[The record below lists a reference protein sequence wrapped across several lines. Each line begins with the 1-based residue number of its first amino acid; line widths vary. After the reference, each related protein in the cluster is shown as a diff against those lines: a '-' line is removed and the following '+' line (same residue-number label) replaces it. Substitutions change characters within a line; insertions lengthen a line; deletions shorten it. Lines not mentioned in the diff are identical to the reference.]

1 MSTTERALGTAC
13 FYLTRRMALACLAGP
28 LLAGTALAQQA
39 WPSKPITL
47 IVPFPAG
54 GPTDVVSRIVGK
66 ELSDRLKQPVIV
78 ENRAGASGSIA
89 ANQVKRAAPD
99 GYTLMT
105 LATPTLFAPLFY
117 KGAGYDVTK
126 DFTPIAMIYD
136 LPIVIVV
143 NPSQLPGV
151 NTLPKLIETARA
163 QKHSLNY
170 ATSGAGSF
178 GHMSMELLKDLGKF
192 DMQHVAYKGGVP
204 AITDTIGGQVPIMY
218 ADLVAALP
226 HIKAGKLVAVAVGSP
241 ERVSAVPEVKT
252 IAEQGIDGFSAVSLG
267 ALLGPQG
274 MPADVVAR
282 LNKEVKD
289 ILGQK
294 EVQERILGA
303 GAIARFMPAPALQQ
317 SLANDYAKW
326 SKVVKEKG
334 MVAE

>member
-1 MSTTERALGTAC
+1 MQHPIPM
-13 FYLTRRMALACLAGP
+13 TRRLVLAAAASLVAGSAMAQA
-28 LLAGTALAQQA
+28 A

-89 ANQVKRAAPD
+89 AMQVKRAAPD

-117 KGAGYDVTK
+117 KGAAYEVSK

-136 LPIVIVV
+136 LPIVMVV
-143 NPSQLPGV
+143 NPSKLPGV
-151 NTLPKLIETARA
+151 NTLPKVIEAARA
-163 QKHSLNY
+163 QKDPLNY
-170 ATSGAGSF
+170 TTSGAGSF
-178 GHMSMELLKDLGKF
+178 GHMSMELLKDLGRF

-226 HIKAGKLVAVAVGSP
+226 HIKSGKLVAVAVGSP
-241 ERVSAVPEVKT
+241 ERVSVVPEVKT
-252 IAEQGIDGFSAVSLG
+252 IAEQGIDGFAAVSLG
-267 ALLGPQG
+267 AFLGPKG
-274 MPADVVAR
+274 LPSDVVAR
-282 LNKEVKD
+282 LNKEVQEILAKKD
-289 ILGQK
+289 
-294 EVQERILGA
+294 VQERILGA
-303 GAIARFMPAPALQQ
+303 GAIARFMPAQQLQQ
-317 SLANDYAKW
+317 SLAHDYAKW
-326 SKVVKEKG
+326 SKVVKDKG

>member
-1 MSTTERALGTAC
+1 MNNVSFSRRIILATAAT
-13 FYLTRRMALACLAGP
+13 LVAGSAMAQA
-28 LLAGTALAQQA
+28 A

-117 KGAGYDVTK
+117 KGAGYEITK
-126 DFTPIAMIYD
+126 DFTPVSMIYD
-136 LPIVIVV
+136 LPIVMVV
-143 NPSQLPGV
+143 NPSKLPNV
-151 NTLPKLIETARA
+151 KNLPQLIETARA
-163 QKHSLNY
+163 QKDPLNY
-170 ATSGAGSF
+170 TTSGAGSF
-178 GHMSMELLKDLGKF
+178 GHMSMELLKELGKF

-226 HIKAGKLVAVAVGSP
+226 HIKSGKLVAVAVGSP
-241 ERVSAVPEVKT
+241 ERVSVVPEVKT

-267 ALLGPQG
+267 ALLGPKG
-274 MPADVVAR
+274 MSADIVAR
-282 LNKEVKD
+282 LNKEVQEILAKKD
-289 ILGQK
+289 
-294 EVQERILGA
+294 VQERILGA
-303 GAIARFMPAPALQQ
+303 GAIARFMPAQQLQQ
-317 SLANDYAKW
+317 SLTQDYAKW
-326 SKVVKEKG
+326 SKVVKDKG

>member
-1 MSTTERALGTAC
+1 MKTTHTI
-13 FYLTRRMALACLAGP
+13 TRRL
-28 LLAGTALAQQA
+28 LLASAACMVAGSAFAQQA
-39 WPSKPITL
+39 WPAKPITL

-66 ELSDRLKQPVIV
+66 ELADRLKQPVIV

-89 ANQVKRAAPD
+89 AMQVKRAAPD

-126 DFTPIAMIYD
+126 DFTPISMIYD
-136 LPIVIVV
+136 LPIVMVV
-143 NPSQLPGV
+143 NPTKLPGV

-163 QKHSLNY
+163 QKDPLNY
-170 ATSGAGSF
+170 TTSGAGSF
-178 GHMSMELLKDLGKF
+178 GHMSMELLKELGKF

-226 HIKAGKLVAVAVGSP
+226 HIKSGKLVAVAVGSP
-241 ERVSAVPEVKT
+241 ERVSVVPEVKT
-252 IAEQGIDGFSAVSLG
+252 IAEQGINGFSAISLG
-267 ALLGPQG
+267 ALLGPKG

-282 LNKEVKD
+282 LNKEVKE
-289 ILGQK
+289 ILAEK
-294 EVQERILGA
+294 AVQDRILGA
-303 GAIARFMPAPALQQ
+303 GAIANFMPAQQLQD
-317 SLANDYAKW
+317 SLSKDYAKW
-326 SKVVKEKG
+326 SKVVKDKG

>member
-1 MSTTERALGTAC
+1 MTATHI
-13 FYLTRRMALACLAGP
+13 TRRVAIAAAMTLMAGSVW
-28 LLAGTALAQQA
+28 AQAA

-78 ENRAGASGSIA
+78 ENRSGASGSIA

-126 DFTPIAMIYD
+126 DFTPISMIYD
-136 LPIVIVV
+136 LPIVMVV
-143 NPSQLPGV
+143 NPSKLPGV
-151 NTLPKLIETARA
+151 ETLPQLISTARA
-163 QKHSLNY
+163 QKDPLNY
-170 ATSGAGSF
+170 TTSGAGSF
-178 GHMSMELLKDLGKF
+178 GHMSMELLKDMGKF

-241 ERVSAVPEVKT
+241 ERVSVVPEVKT

-267 ALLGPQG
+267 AVLGPKG
-274 MPADVVAR
+274 MPTEVV
-282 LNKEVKD
+282 
-289 ILGQK
+289 
-294 EVQERILGA
+294 
-303 GAIARFMPAPALQQ
+303 IA
-317 SLANDYAKW
+317 
-326 SKVVKEKG
+326 
-334 MVAE
+334 

>member
-1 MSTTERALGTAC
+1 MRKPYAPS
-13 FYLTRRMALACLAGP
+13 FFPSTRRSLLGLASAA
-28 LLAGTALAQQA
+28 LLAGGAWAQA

-47 IVPFPAG
+47 VVPFPAG

-66 ELSDRLKQPVIV
+66 ELADRLKQPVIV

-89 ANQVKRAAPD
+89 AMQVKRAAPD

-117 KGAGYDVTK
+117 KGASYDASK
-126 DFTPIAMIYD
+126 DFTPIAMVYD
-136 LPIVIVV
+136 LPIVMVV
-143 NPSQLPGV
+143 NPAKLPGV
-151 NTLPKLIETARA
+151 TTLPKLIETARA
-163 QKHSLNY
+163 QKDPLNY
-170 ATSGAGSF
+170 TTSGAGSF

-226 HIKAGKLVAVAVGSP
+226 HIKSGKLVAVAVGSP
-241 ERVSAVPEVKT
+241 ERVSVVPEVKT
-252 IAEQGIDGFSAVSLG
+252 IAEQGIQGFSAVSLG
-267 ALLGPQG
+267 AFLGPKG

-282 LNKEVKD
+282 LNKEIKEILAQKD
-289 ILGQK
+289 
-294 EVQERILGA
+294 VQDRILGA
-303 GAIARFMPAPALQQ
+303 GAIARFMPAQELQH
-317 SLANDYAKW
+317 SLAQDYAKW
-326 SKVVKEKG
+326 GKVVKDKG

>member
-1 MSTTERALGTAC
+1 MNNVSFSRRIILATAAT
-13 FYLTRRMALACLAGP
+13 LVAGSAMAQA
-28 LLAGTALAQQA
+28 A

-117 KGAGYDVTK
+117 KGAGYEITK
-126 DFTPIAMIYD
+126 DFTPVSMIYD
-136 LPIVIVV
+136 LPIVMVV
-143 NPSQLPGV
+143 NPSKLPNV
-151 NTLPKLIETARA
+151 KNLPQLIETARA
-163 QKHSLNY
+163 QKDPLNY
-170 ATSGAGSF
+170 TTSGAGSF
-178 GHMSMELLKDLGKF
+178 GHMSMELLKELGKF

-226 HIKAGKLVAVAVGSP
+226 HIKSGKLVAVAVGSP
-241 ERVSAVPEVKT
+241 ERVSVVPEVKT

-267 ALLGPQG
+267 ALLGPKG
-274 MPADVVAR
+274 ISADIVAR
-282 LNKEVKD
+282 LNKEVQEILAKKD
-289 ILGQK
+289 
-294 EVQERILGA
+294 VQERILGA
-303 GAIARFMPAPALQQ
+303 GAIARFMPAQQLQQ
-317 SLANDYAKW
+317 SLTQDYAKW
-326 SKVVKEKG
+326 SKVVKDKG